1 VDTTFFTLFGAVH
14 RTNKEFVDR
23 LLQPYGV
30 RVGQQFIL
38 QLLWETQEDL
48 PIGEIATR
56 LGVETPTITR
66 TVQRMIRQGL
76 VEKYPHATDGRLVMV
91 RLTERSWELRNILPS
106 VLTKAQEQLLAGLSD
121 VEQALLIRLF
131 RQMLQNIGE
140 EPPS

>member
-1 VDTTFFTLFGAVH
+1 MDTTFFTLFGAVH

-76 VEKYPHATDGRLVMV
+76 VEKYPHSTDGRLVMV
-91 RLTERSWELRNILPS
+91 RLTERGWELRSILPS